1 MDLGGVNQQNGSS
14 LGFQIWWFPIT
25 VIFVQEYPAS
35 PGKQMRSDEPP
46 AMQIPKKIVVSPGH
60 HRPRSQRQ
68 KIPQMQLK
76 WPGPGMRRSQF
87 FFLGGGWGKHLQIGI
102 FSIFYWEYHT
112 ISFGGVLWNKDKQRI
127 YWNRERCGGIPI
139 NIINVWIPISINA
152 VSPSQEGSRPVL
164 LPTALKNNFADGAAW
179 WGSLKGSPN
188 GGFLSHR
195 PPSHPFFGGIFHEI
209 NHPAT
214 SARVKSYQLLKVVS
228 GGRAPGKSSSLAS
241 PQLLVIERFHCFGAV
256 RLEKVYFFCISVDF

>member
-1 MDLGGVNQQNGSS
+1 MISNYCHICPGVSGKFGQADEIRWATSHANPQKNRVQPGSPQAKKS
-14 LGFQIWWFPIT
+14 TPEDTSNATEVAWTWH
-25 VIFVQEYPAS
+25 EE
-35 PGKQMRSDEPP
+35 EP
-46 AMQIPKKIVVSPGH
+46 V
-60 HRPRSQRQ
+60 
-68 KIPQMQLK
+68 
-76 WPGPGMRRSQF
+76 F
-87 FFLGGGWGKHLQIGI
+87 FGWGKASANRFVFL
-102 FSIFYWEYHT
+102 IFYWEYHT
-112 ISFGGVLWNKDKQRI
+112 ISFRGLLWNKDKQRI

-139 NIINVWIPISINA
+139 NIINNVWIPISINA

-195 PPSHPFFGGIFHEI
+195 PPSHPFLFWIFHEI

-228 GGRAPGKSSSLAS
+228 GGRAPGKSFTTTFSNWTISLFWGRAPGKS
-241 PQLLVIERFHCFGAV
+241 
-256 RLEKVYFFCISVDF
+256 FFSFLYCVDV

>member
-1 MDLGGVNQQNGSS
+1 MFIDRKSQSAWKWARLRKPWKIVVIKHGIIYNHNIYIYIPLFIYIIYIYNIISIIVLYGTIIHYRFYQRFYRLICFRHPEGCFRQAGDRLLQDLNPPLSSGGGNHRNAWPLDCRREAANMDLGGVNQQNGSS
-14 LGFQIWWFPIT
+14 LGFQIWWFLIT

-102 FSIFYWEYHT
+102 FCIFYWE
-112 ISFGGVLWNKDKQRI
+112 
-127 YWNRERCGGIPI
+127 
-139 NIINVWIPISINA
+139 
-152 VSPSQEGSRPVL
+152 
-164 LPTALKNNFADGAAW
+164 
-179 WGSLKGSPN
+179 
-188 GGFLSHR
+188 
-195 PPSHPFFGGIFHEI
+195 
-209 NHPAT
+209 
-214 SARVKSYQLLKVVS
+214 
-228 GGRAPGKSSSLAS
+228 
-241 PQLLVIERFHCFGAV
+241 
-256 RLEKVYFFCISVDF
+256 